1 MPILKIEKLIKKYGR
16 TYALNGLDLEVRKG
30 DIYGFV
36 GPNGAGT
43 TTTLRIISGLL
54 KCDGGDLWIDGVRT
68 TKNILKQKSM
78 IGFVPDFFG
87 VYENLSVMEYLE
99 FFAASYGI
107 YGRAGAV
114 RAREVLDMVELLEKE
129 DQMVDELS
137 RGMQQ
142 RLCLARAMIHQPKLL
157 VLDEPNSGLDPRARK
172 DFQMLLQRLAKE
184 DYTILISSHILSEL
198 ADLCT
203 SIGVINEGV
212 MVQQGKLENIM
223 LAIDSSNPLRITVM
237 NQVPQAVE
245 LLRRDPQISRLSV
258 DENKIAAWFSGNRE
272 EEAMLLRKMV
282 NAGILVTSF
291 AREHNSLES
300 LFFHLTGD
308 MGERQHEKE
317 PERFENVKGKERQ
330 ECG

>member
-30 DIYGFV
+30 DIYGFI
-36 GPNGAGT
+36 GPNGAGK

-114 RAREVLDMVELLEKE
+114 RAREVLDMVELLGKE

-203 SIGVINEGV
+203 NIGVINEGV

-237 NQVPQAVE
+237 NQVSQAVE

-258 DENKIAAWFSGNRE
+258 DENKIAVWFSGNRE

-317 PERFENVKGKERQ
+317 PERHKNEKGKERQ

>member
-36 GPNGAGT
+36 GPNGAGK

-78 IGFVPDFFG
+78 IGFVPD
-87 VYENLSVMEYLE
+87 
-99 FFAASYGI
+99 
-107 YGRAGAV
+107 
-114 RAREVLDMVELLEKE
+114 MVELLGKE

-237 NQVPQAVE
+237 NQVSQAVE

-258 DENKIAAWFSGNRE
+258 DENKIAVWFSGNRE

-317 PERFENVKGKERQ
+317 PERYKNVKGKERQ